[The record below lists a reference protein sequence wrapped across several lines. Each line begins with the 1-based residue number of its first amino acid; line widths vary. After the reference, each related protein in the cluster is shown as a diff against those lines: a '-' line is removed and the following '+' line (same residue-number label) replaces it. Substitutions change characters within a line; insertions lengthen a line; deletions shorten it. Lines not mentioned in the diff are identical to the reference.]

1 MENRI
6 TKAYLDAVIAAGEEK
21 ALIEKRIVEQIDQP
35 GALII
40 DDDAV
45 PVVVSILTPQGSL
58 DRWFK
63 NLLRGANRPDL
74 SWKAV
79 VEMASP
85 GSRTRSLAIQMVGPN
100 VAS

>member
-6 TKAYLDAVIAAGEEK
+6 SKADLDAAIAAGEK
-21 ALIEKRIVEQIDQP
+21 RNSIEKRILEQVDQP

-45 PVVVSILTPQGSL
+45 PLVASVLTPQGGL

-74 SWKAV
+74 CWKTVAD
-79 VEMASP
+79 MASS
-85 GSRTRSLAIQMVGPN
+85 GSRTKSLAIQMAPKA
-100 VAS
+100 AS